1 MNFSE
6 KDSFIRPVIV
16 GQFGPPTL
24 TCIRSWGKQGFRVGM
39 VCIRSEREL
48 YPASKYLGDFTTLP
62 PGKLYASDGMQI
74 ISDFLKQFHASGII
88 CVAEKIASWV
98 NDQRQMLPAE
108 VALWIPS
115 NQAINSLISK
125 QKQVEVAHKVGL
137 NVLPTYFVGKDLQ
150 KINDIPEEHFPLCL
164 RPTEPQAIKPA
175 FKVQLVHSRDE
186 LIHFIKKLSKIDKS
200 IIAQPFM
207 DLPNLVVHGSR
218 TVSGTSIGLQ
228 AFLVDRKF
236 ETVTLS
242 IRPTVLEKDLGEK
255 CIEFTNHFDVI
266 GNYHFEFLIDRKN
279 GSIYFLEINN
289 RLGGTTA
296 KVFALGYDEPLLA
309 LQSYGVLPLSPGT
322 SNQKLAA
329 ISHRPSSLVQR
340 SKNNTQ
346 QPATG
351 NVDRATGGRQTE
363 PTVHRPLDNVT
374 VSSKLALLKY
384 LFYTINNRLTPL
396 DYPSEGKLSRI
407 IKTIYGFLKYRDDV
421 FMLRDL
427 RGSFAF
433 YFQSLKNSF

>member
-6 KDSFIRPVIV
+6 KHSFIRPVIV

-24 TCIRSWGKQGFRVGM
+24 TCIRSWGKQGFPVGM

-48 YPASKYLGDFTTLP
+48 YPASKYLSDFTTLP
-62 PGKLYASDGMQI
+62 PSKLYASEGMQI
-74 ISDFLKQFHASGII
+74 ISDFVKQFRASGII
-88 CVAEKIASWV
+88 CVAEKIASWA

-115 NQAINSLISK
+115 NQLINALISK
-125 QKQVEVAHKVGL
+125 QKQVEVARKIGFD
-137 NVLPTYFVGKDLQ
+137 VLPTYFVGKDL
-150 KINDIPEEHFPLCL
+150 KTIHGIPEEHFPLCL
-164 RPTEPQAIKPA
+164 RPTEPQTIEPA
-175 FKVQLVHSRDE
+175 FKVQLVYSRGE
-186 LIHFIKKLSKIDKS
+186 LIRFVKKISKIDKS

-207 DLPNLVVHGSR
+207 DLPNLVVHGAR
-218 TVSGTSIGLQ
+218 TISGTSIGLQ
-228 AFLVDRKF
+228 AFLVERKF

-242 IRPTVLEKDLGEK
+242 IRPAVLEKGLEEK
-255 CIEFTNHFDVI
+255 CIEFTNHFDVM

-296 KVFALGYDEPLLA
+296 KVFACGYDEPLLA
-309 LQSYGVLPLSPGT
+309 LRAYGVVP
-322 SNQKLAA
+322 
-329 ISHRPSSLVQR
+329 IDHRPASLVQR

-351 NVDRATGGRQTE
+351 NVDRATGGQQTE
-363 PTVHRPLDNVT
+363 STAHRPLDNVT

-396 DYPSEGKLSRI
+396 DYPSERKLNRI

-421 FMLRDL
+421 LMLRDL
-427 RGSFAF
+427 RGSCAF